1 MTRTL
6 QPDVAAVLEH
16 VASLELPPLETMSA
30 QDARA
35 FNVAAG
41 AQRPP
46 GPDVGEITDGALP
59 GADGPLE
66 YRLYRPATSGPHPA
80 TVYFHGGGFV
90 IGSHISDDPLCRQLC
105 RESDSIIVSV
115 NYRHAPEHR
124 FPAAHEDGYTT
135 AQWVSENLESL
146 GGAPGPIVLAGWS
159 AGGNIAAVVAQQARD
174 TGDFEVA
181 GQVLIAPMTS
191 PGERRPSHSENAEGY
206 SLTASLLAWFI
217 DNYVDQPDRDDPR
230 VAPLRASNLSDLAP
244 ALIVTANFD
253 PLSDEGTAYARALAA
268 AGTPVEHLACA
279 GHTHTSIVAVRIVES
294 AASVRTHI
302 ADTIRAF
309 HQTRADA
316 GDVTGRRPSA
326 LQDDFI
332 ASRATSS
339 SRKSGSR
346 R

>member
-16 VASLELPPLETMSA
+16 IAGLELPPLETLSA

-46 GPDVGEITDGALP
+46 GPDVGEINDGALP
-59 GADGPLE
+59 GADGSRE
-66 YRLYRPATSGPHPA
+66 YRLYRPATPGPHPV

-90 IGSHISDDPLCRQLC
+90 IGSHMSDDPFCRQLC
-105 RESDSIIVSV
+105 IESDSIIVSV
-115 NYRHAPEHR
+115 DYRHAPEHR
-124 FPAAHEDGYTT
+124 FPAAHEDGYAA
-135 AQWVSENLESL
+135 AQGISKHLESL
-146 GGAPGPIVLAGWS
+146 GGASGPIVLAGWS
-159 AGGNIAAVVAQQARD
+159 AGGNIAAVLAQQARD
-174 TGDFEVA
+174 TGDFEIA
-181 GQVLIAPMTS
+181 GQVLITPMTS

-206 SLTASLLAWFI
+206 SLTTSLLEWFI

-244 ALIVTANFD
+244 ALVVTANFD
-253 PLSDEGTAYARALAA
+253 PLRDEGTAYAGALAA
-268 AGTPVEHLACA
+268 AGTPVEHLACD
-279 GHTHTSIVAVRIVES
+279 GHTHTSIVAVGIVES

-309 HQTRADA
+309 HQ
-316 GDVTGRRPSA
+316 S
-326 LQDDFI
+326 
-332 ASRATSS
+332 
-339 SRKSGSR
+339 
-346 R
+346 